1 MLPLLS
7 PDLFGGVKTDDEG
20 VSFTFPPPLA
30 EVKPEPLPPERY
42 EEQTPEQ
49 TRTEH
54 APTDI
59 PSAEFSDDQEDDV
72 EQFWADYASYSYGDG
87 CINPINQTIESTDVD
102 LAQVKKVT
110 FRAYNGC

>member
-20 VSFTFPPPLA
+20 GSFTFPPPLA

-42 EEQTPEQ
+42 EEQTPEL

-54 APTDI
+54 EPTDI
-59 PSAEFSDDQEDDV
+59 PSAEFPMIRKMMLNNSGRITLHIRTV
-72 EQFWADYASYSYGDG
+72 MA
-87 CINPINQTIESTDVD
+87 V
-102 LAQVKKVT
+102 
-110 FRAYNGC
+110 